1 MKFNCIIRICTLV
14 VIVLFCNLKVAAL
27 ESGNTFVDAP
37 SYPEGTI
44 TLKGNVMCNTAVEGE
59 AFLPERDS
67 SDHELVFFAVTGIKE
82 VDDVLSA
89 LLDAH
94 FPAEGMNTIQAQDL
108 IDGFKRD
115 LKFYLKCD
123 AGIEKPGQE
132 ENLLKILNP
141 SQEGKSV
148 KHLGAHDYANV
159 LMALTGK
166 IEMIGNKR
174 YFSVSSA
181 KGLGMDYS
189 IYPDRMKMADVPFKP
204 NTNIPD
210 YVLKLNKAGT
220 MTANMK
226 YIPSGDFLMG
236 SPFYLGTRYQDEFP
250 HKVILTKSFYMMEI
264 PVTQAMWTE
273 VTGVEKTR
281 ATDHPKWYS
290 GQTVDHFRESQVFG
304 PDKPVEFA
312 TWKDIHEFCEK
323 LSEINGVIVR
333 LPTDAE
339 WEYAMRVGSSNPG
352 FTQKY
357 VDVRSEAG
365 GGADVRTMKPNAWGL
380 YDMSCKGWHIVS
392 DYKNDN
398 LRWTCTDP
406 TGISKP
412 WQTDEFGVWMH
423 KAKGGWHHTINAP
436 HMHGAISQS
445 GLIWES
451 GKPIFRVIVERSAT
465 TNP

>member
-1 MKFNCIIRICTLV
+1 MKYKYIIQIYIIVALV
-14 VIVLFCNLKVAAL
+14 VFCNLKVTAL
-27 ESGNTFVDAP
+27 ESGCAFTDTP
-37 SYPEGTI
+37 SLPEGTI

-59 AFLPERDS
+59 AFLAERS
-67 SDHELVFFAVTGIKE
+67 PSEHELVFFAVTGTKE
-82 VDDVLSA
+82 IDDMLSG

-94 FPAEGMNTIQAQDL
+94 FPAEGMNSTQAQDL
-108 IDGFKRD
+108 IDGFKKD

-123 AGIEKPGQE
+123 AGVETPGKE

-141 SQEGKSV
+141 SREAKDLSHS
-148 KHLGAHDYANV
+148 KAHDYANL

-166 IEMIGNKR
+166 IEVIGNKK
-174 YFSVSSA
+174 YFSVSNTKS
-181 KGLGMDYS
+181 LGMDDS
-189 IYPDRMKMADVPFKP
+189 IYPDRMKIADVPFQP

-210 YVLKLNKAGT
+210 YVLKLNKTGT
-220 MTANMK
+220 MTVNMK

-236 SPFYLGTRYQDEFP
+236 SPFYIGTRYQDEFP

-273 VTGVEKTR
+273 VTGVEKTT
-281 ATDHPKWYS
+281 ATDHPRWYPE
-290 GQTVDHFRESQVFG
+290 QTVDHFRKSQVFG
-304 PDKPVEFA
+304 PDKPVEFV
-312 TWKDIHEFCEK
+312 TWKDIQEFCKK
-323 LSEINGVIVR
+323 LSEINGITVR

-357 VDVRSEAG
+357 VEVRSEAG

-380 YDMSCKGWHIVS
+380 YDMSSKGWHIVS

-398 LRWTCTDP
+398 FRWTCTDP
-406 TGISKP
+406 TGISDP
-412 WQTDEFGVWMH
+412 WETDEFGVWMH

-436 HMHGAISQS
+436 HMHGAISES

-451 GKPIFRVIVERSAT
+451 GKPIFRVIVESSAT
-465 TNP
+465 SNQ